1 MLWSENAKK
10 NCADKTVS
18 SAVTSLRGAA
28 GASDLRA
35 WLEREF
41 TTETR
46 TVLETPRFSYGIA
59 FVDDLHICAQQ
70 YDKQDM
76 RLLEDRS
83 EALLKGLMDG
93 TPLFNVKRNVFVRST
108 VYLGLHSGSYDAAYA
123 TNPRQMPV
131 LHQEAATDLR
141 MQDVHLSDDFVL
153 QRMGVVSAATG
164 QFSDLVNSSCFTQ
177 VLPHFCALGL
187 PAMNATELH
196 TALIAGATV
205 CMSAGT
211 ADASI
216 VDVLKNEITELSR
229 FTMNMCSR
237 LISTND
243 GPLTCQIERAIRS
256 LVIIDISLV
265 SRFCSS
271 LRFGCSNVSN
281 PGGLLQLYTHEW
293 KRYFLDPLPDG
304 AQRDRIVFLLKEQ
317 LDTLDDK
324 KWSISTDWLKALEED
339 FAAHKDRVWT
349 DSRVFEALER
359 TVSDEAKSSVD
370 AAPSLSAPSE
380 DTVQTAATKPHAP
393 HAPGTKPSL
402 HINIASSSMVSPLNS
417 PLLTG
422 TAATPGT
429 TAGPATSTATATGH
443 HGVHFFSSSKATP
456 PGTVA
461 PTPVAAAS
469 ANTTEASPAP
479 LHRLY
484 LPVELDRAGTERSL
498 YSGAWDHAVREY
510 RPIQTAEAIAQGEIS
525 KVLDF
530 TTLVGAGDVRKVL
543 YPAAIS
549 LVLRMVRI
557 LSVAGKHVLLAG
569 YYGTTR
575 LTALHLAAKICN
587 LEPISFDVKNSAA
600 IVEAQPSDGALY
612 SSDFVRFL
620 KGVVYKAAGLRIRTS
635 DSAGGDDQPSLLGTD
650 SSRPVG
656 YELVPS
662 QRLLVAIQS
671 CQQLP
676 DKDRITLLNLI
687 DYDDPGYLFSDNEIL
702 GNANRNPS
710 FLRLSCCFVKF
721 SLDFLCPSVYHR
733 HDGGAA
739 CAAEGPTDGAA
750 IVQRP
755 L

>member
-18 SAVTSLRGAA
+18 SAITSLRGAA

-76 RLLEDRS
+76 RLLQNRS

-93 TPLFNVKRNVFVRST
+93 TPLFNVKRNVFVRSV

-131 LHQEAATDLR
+131 LHQEVATDLR
-141 MQDVHLSDDFVL
+141 MQVVHLSDDFVL
-153 QRMGVVSAATG
+153 QRMGIVSAATG
-164 QFSDLVNSSCFTQ
+164 QFADLVNSSCFTQ

-187 PAMNATELH
+187 PGMGAPELH

-211 ADASI
+211 ADASM
-216 VDVLKNEITELSR
+216 VDVLKNEIIELSR
-229 FTMNMCSR
+229 YTMNMCSR

-243 GPLTCQIERAIRS
+243 GPLTCQIERAVRS
-256 LVIIDISLV
+256 LVIIDVSLV
-265 SRFCSS
+265 ARFCSS

-281 PGGLLQLYTHEW
+281 PGGLLQLYAHEW

-304 AQRDRIVFLLKEQ
+304 AQRDRIVFLLNEQ

-324 KWSISTDWLKALEED
+324 KWCISTDWLKVLQED

-349 DSRVFEALER
+349 DSRVFETLEQ
-359 TVSDEAKSSVD
+359 TKSDDPKPSADACPTIATTTISSD
-370 AAPSLSAPSE
+370 SHDS
-380 DTVQTAATKPHAP
+380 T
-393 HAPGTKPSL
+393 APGISKLHLQPGVRPSL
-402 HINIASSSMVSPLNS
+402 HINIANSAAPSPMTS
-417 PLLTG
+417 PIPTG
-422 TAATPGT
+422 MPASATSATSATFAVPTTT
-429 TAGPATSTATATGH
+429 TAGAGAGL
-443 HGVHFFSSSKATP
+443 HFFSSSKATP
-456 PGTVA
+456 MGDAAGSAVA
-461 PTPVAAAS
+461 PITEGAATAEEE
-469 ANTTEASPAP
+469 EATPAP

-498 YSGAWDHAVREY
+498 YSGAWDHAIREY
-510 RPIQTAEAIAQGEIS
+510 RPVQTAEEIAQGEIS

-549 LVLRMVRI
+549 LILRMVRI

-575 LTALHLAAKICN
+575 LTALHLAARICN
-587 LEPISFDVKNSAA
+587 LEPITFDVKHSAG
-600 IVEAQPSDGALY
+600 IVEAQPSDSALY
-612 SSDFVRFL
+612 SSDFARFL
-620 KGVVYKAAGLRIRTS
+620 KGVVYKAAGLRMRTG
-635 DSAGGDDQPSLLGTD
+635 DSMSGDDQAPSLLAG
-650 SSRPVG
+650 SHPVG
-656 YELVPS
+656 YDLVPS

-671 CQQLP
+671 CQQLS

-702 GNANRNPS
+702 GKFFDDPGDL
-710 FLRLSCCFVKF
+710 FCLCCQCFQ
-721 SLDFLCPSVYHR
+721 
-733 HDGGAA
+733 
-739 CAAEGPTDGAA
+739 T
-750 IVQRP
+750 
-755 L
+755 

>member
-18 SAVTSLRGAA
+18 SATTSLRGAA

-108 VYLGLHSGSYDAAYA
+108 VYLGLHGGSYDATYA

-131 LHQEAATDLR
+131 LHQEVTTDLR
-141 MQDVHLSDDFVL
+141 MQVVHLSDDFVL
-153 QRMGVVSAATG
+153 QRMGIVSAATG
-164 QFSDLVNSSCFTQ
+164 QFTDLVNSSCFTQ

-187 PAMNATELH
+187 PAMGAPELH
-196 TALIAGATV
+196 TALITGAMV
-205 CMSAGT
+205 CLSAGT
-211 ADASI
+211 ADASM
-216 VDVLKNEITELSR
+216 VDVLKSEIVELSR
-229 FTMNMCSR
+229 YTMNMCSR

-243 GPLTCQIERAIRS
+243 GPLTCQIERAVRS
-256 LVIIDISLV
+256 LVIIDVSLV
-265 SRFCSS
+265 ARFCSS

-281 PGGLLQLYTHEW
+281 PGGLLQLYSHEW

-304 AQRDRIVFLLKEQ
+304 AQRDRIVFLLNEQ
-317 LDTLDDK
+317 LDTIDDK
-324 KWSISTDWLKALEED
+324 KWCISTDWLKVLEED

-349 DSRVFEALER
+349 DSRVFEALEQ
-359 TVSDEAKSSVD
+359 TKSDDVKTGYTD
-370 AAPSLSAPSE
+370 AAASLASQSEEAPAS
-380 DTVQTAATKPHAP
+380 VVKPLQ
-393 HAPGTKPSL
+393 PGMRPSL
-402 HINIASSSMVSPLNS
+402 HINTANSAAPSPLSSPLPSGQLMSPTSTTANAHTVHFFASSKSGIVA
-417 PLLTG
+417 LTPRSEG
-422 TAATPGT
+422 AAATP
-429 TAGPATSTATATGH
+429 
-443 HGVHFFSSSKATP
+443 KAT
-456 PGTVA
+456 
-461 PTPVAAAS
+461 
-469 ANTTEASPAP
+469 PAP

-498 YSGAWDHAVREY
+498 YSGAWDHAIREY
-510 RPIQTAEAIAQGEIS
+510 RPIQTAEEIAQGDIS

-549 LVLRMVRI
+549 LILRMVRI

-575 LTALHLAAKICN
+575 LTALHLAARICN
-587 LEPISFDVKNSAA
+587 LEPITFDVKHSAGV
-600 IVEAQPSDGALY
+600 VEAQPSDSALY

-620 KGVVYKAAGLRIRTS
+620 KGVVYKAAGLRIKAA
-635 DSAGGDDQPSLLGTD
+635 DSADGEDQPSLLGGD

-656 YELVPS
+656 YELVAS

-671 CQQLP
+671 CQQLS

-702 GNANRNPS
+702 GIFCA
-710 FLRLSCCFVKF
+710 
-721 SLDFLCPSVYHR
+721 DF
-733 HDGGAA
+733 
-739 CAAEGPTDGAA
+739 
-750 IVQRP
+750 
-755 L
+755 